1 LTRLFLEAKWFYNH
15 IVADIDNRLTPEV
28 WKLKVVSVKV
38 GDQFEDRPIT
48 ILPAQC
54 KQALRDRVFQA
65 LKSLKAQ
72 KIKGCKVGALKP
84 KREVRSVP
92 LPLCGFWVLIPISA

>member
-1 LTRLFLEAKWFYNH
+1 MTKTEKIRTTQQATKEKRKTQVPKVYQLKLQNLKAHQQEKLTRLFLEAKWFYNH

-38 GDQFEDRPIT
+38 GDQFEDRPLT

-54 KQALRDRVFQA
+54 R
-65 LKSLKAQ
+65 
-72 KIKGCKVGALKP
+72 
-84 KREVRSVP
+84 
-92 LPLCGFWVLIPISA
+92 

>member
-1 LTRLFLEAKWFYNH
+1 LEAKWFYNH
-15 IVADIDNRLTPEV
+15 IVADIDNRLTPEA

-38 GDQFEDRPIT
+38 GDQFEDRLLT